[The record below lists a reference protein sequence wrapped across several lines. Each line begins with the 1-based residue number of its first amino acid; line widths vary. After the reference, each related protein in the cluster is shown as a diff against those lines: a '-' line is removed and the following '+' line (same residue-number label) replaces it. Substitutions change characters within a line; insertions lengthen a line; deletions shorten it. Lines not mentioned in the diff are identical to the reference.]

1 MTQEEKIKKLE
12 EEIKDLQLSME
23 ALKLKLVDLEKCVN
37 SIDMGL
43 SELIESFNVI
53 SKQMA
58 IINGI

>member
-23 ALKLKLVDLEKCVN
+23 ALKLKLVDLEKCVKA
-37 SIDMGL
+37 IDMGL
-43 SELIESFNVI
+43 NVI